1 MTGYCNKIPKI
12 DFQGSD
18 PCRPAQAAYGA
29 MEAPASYDGPLAW
42 FEDMIPHCLEYATA
56 AKAEGRPIVGVL
68 CEYTPREMILAAG
81 GVPVCLCGGALEMI
95 GPAENELPA
104 NLCPLI
110 KSTYGYHVEKANPFL
125 EMADLLVAETTC
137 DGKKKMYELMS
148 RTREMVVLELPQKP
162 NDPNSFWHWRAE
174 LNKLKAELEKRFS
187 VQITDERLRQA
198 IRLMN
203 KERKLRRELA
213 HLMASDAPAITGRQ
227 LLDFKSIIS
236 GINADL
242 DQYSLALDLFQT
254 QRNPKNAGKV
264 RVLLS
269 GVPTVHG
276 AERVVDLIE
285 QAGGLIVCME
295 NCTGIKPIWDNVDDE
310 ADDLLKAIAQKYLN
324 LPCSVMTPND
334 RRLDLLSDMRE
345 LFRPDCI
352 VDLSWQACLTYDVES
367 WRVKR
372 WAEQND
378 NLPYLRISTDYS
390 PSDSAR
396 ISMRLEALFETVR
409 SRQCPGNAG
418 VSPAAMPTIEA
429 DK

>member
-1 MTGYCNKIPKI
+1 MTECCSKRESGKSKTM
-12 DFQGSD
+12 DQESD
-18 PCRPAQAAYGA
+18 PCNPPQATCGSKRQQRG
-29 MEAPASYDGPLAW
+29 ENGPLAW
-42 FEDMIPHCLEYATA
+42 FDEMIPHCLEYADA
-56 AKAEGRPIVGVL
+56 AKAQGRPIVGIL
-68 CEYTPREMILAAG
+68 CEFTPRELILAAG
-81 GVPVCLCGGALEMI
+81 GVPVCLCGGDVDMI

-148 RTREMVVLELPQKP
+148 QSREMAILELPQKP
-162 NDPNSFWHWRAE
+162 NDLDAFNHWYKE
-174 LNKLKAELEKRFS
+174 LNKFKAKLEQRFS
-187 VQITDERLRQA
+187 VQITEDRLRQA

-203 KERKLRRELA
+203 RERQLRRDLA
-213 HLMASDAPAITGRQ
+213 CLMTADAPAITSRQ
-227 LLDFKSIIS
+227 LLGFKSIIS
-236 GINADL
+236 GIDADL
-242 DQYSLALDLFQT
+242 DQYALALEQFQS
-254 QRNPKNAGKV
+254 RNNPQNAGKV

-285 QAGGLIVCME
+285 QSGGLIVCME
-295 NCTGIKPIWDNVDDE
+295 NCTGIKPIWDDVDDQE
-310 ADDLLKAIAQKYLN
+310 DDPLKAIARKYMN

-334 RRLDLLSDMRE
+334 RRLELLSDLAR
-345 LFRPDCI
+345 LFRPRCV

-372 WAEQND
+372 WAEQTN
-378 NLPYLRISTDYS
+378 NMPYLRISTDYS

-396 ISMRLEALFETVR
+396 ITVRLEALFETVR
-409 SRQCPGNAG
+409 ANER
-418 VSPAAMPTIEA
+418 
-429 DK
+429 

>member
-1 MTGYCNKIPKI
+1 MTGCCDCNENKESKA
-12 DFQGSD
+12 DNQETD
-18 PCRPAQAAYGA
+18 PCRPAQAVYEPSDNRKMGN
-29 MEAPASYDGPLAW
+29 GPLAW
-42 FEDMIPHCLEYATA
+42 FEEMIPHCLEYAEA
-56 AKAEGRPIVGVL
+56 AKAEGRPVVGIL
-68 CEYTPREMILAAG
+68 CEYTPRELIFAAG
-81 GVPVCLCGGALEMI
+81 GVPVCLCGGDLEMI
-95 GPAENELPA
+95 GPAGNDLPA

-148 RTREMVVLELPQKP
+148 RTRDMVVLELPQKP
-162 NDPNSFWHWRAE
+162 GNRDSLDHWHAE
-174 LNKLKAELEKRFS
+174 LNRLKTQLEDRFA

-198 IRLMN
+198 IKLMN
-203 KERKLRRELA
+203 RERQLRRALA
-213 HLMASDAPAITGRQ
+213 HLMTAEAPAINGRQ

-236 GINADL
+236 GIDADL
-242 DQYSLALDLFQT
+242 DQYALALEMLKS
-254 QRNPKNAGKV
+254 QRNPQNAGKV

-295 NCTGIKPIWDNVDDE
+295 NCTGIKPIWDDVDDQ
-310 ADDLLKAIAQKYLN
+310 ADDPLKAIAQKYMN

-334 RRLDLLSDMRE
+334 RRLELLSDLTK
-345 LFRPDCI
+345 LFRPHCI

-367 WRVKR
+367 WRVKE
-372 WAEQND
+372 WAEKTQD
-378 NLPYLRISTDYS
+378 LPYLRISTDYS

-396 ISMRLEALFETVR
+396 ISMRLEALFETVKAR
-409 SRQCPGNAG
+409 ES
-418 VSPAAMPTIEA
+418 
-429 DK
+429 

>member
-1 MTGYCNKIPKI
+1 MV
-12 DFQGSD
+12 S
-18 PCRPAQAAYGA
+18 
-29 MEAPASYDGPLAW
+29 
-42 FEDMIPHCLEYATA
+42 HCLEYAGA
-56 AKAEGRPIVGVL
+56 AKAAGRPIVGIL
-68 CEYTPREMILAAG
+68 CEYAPRELIIAAG

-148 RTREMVVLELPQKP
+148 RTREMTVLELPQKP
-162 NDPNSFWHWRAE
+162 DNQNALVCWHKEMIRFNA
-174 LNKLKAELEKRFS
+174 LLEERFS
-187 VQITDERLRQA
+187 VRITKKKLRDA

-203 KERKLRRELA
+203 RERQLRRDLA
-213 HLMASDAPAITGRQ
+213 YLMTAEAPAITGRQ

-236 GINADL
+236 GIEADL
-242 DQYSLALDLFQT
+242 DQYALALEMYQT
-254 QRNPKNAGKV
+254 QSNPKNAGKI
-264 RVLLS
+264 RVLLT
-269 GVPTVHG
+269 GAPTVHG

-295 NCTGIKPIWDNVDDE
+295 NCTGIKPIWEDIDDRE
-310 ADDLLKAIAQKYLN
+310 PNLLKAIAQKYMR

-334 RRLDLLSDMRE
+334 GRLELLSDFVQ
-345 LFRPDCI
+345 LFKPHCV

-367 WRVKR
+367 WRIKN
-372 WAEQND
+372 WAEETQG
-378 NLPYLRISTDYS
+378 LPYLRISTDYS

-396 ISMRLEALFETVR
+396 IRVRLEALFETVQAR
-409 SRQCPGNAG
+409 TCSDG
-418 VSPAAMPTIEA
+418 
-429 DK
+429 